1 MQMRARAVMSLDDVA
16 APQGYNTVGAG
27 LLLTVGRSTLASCVA
42 MGPLASGAT
51 TTLGAALLEGT
62 GGNTSARRL
71 RIASRSLLYA
81 VAGIVLSS
89 KHSMSHAVKMV
100 MPSGEMVGVAQWLG

>member
-51 TTLGAALLEGT
+51 TTLGAAGT